1 MASRTLTRGEKQ
13 AETRTALLRSAA
25 KLFRSRGLEGT
36 SVEQIAQ
43 GAGYTKGAFYSNFS
57 SKEQLY
63 LVMLDERFAE
73 QLDALDRRLSGT
85 DDPDQQARYAAAEFV
100 RSFRGDEDW
109 KRLYFEFVAHAM
121 RDDRFRE
128 ELATR
133 HRALRARLTE
143 ILRDWAAAF
152 VENPPIPFED
162 VAAMTDIMS
171 DGFLLDRMVDPDLDE
186 DLYATLVSVFFRG
199 LQAMAAGWEPDPADF
214 SPAASSA

>member
-1 MASRTLTRGEKQ
+1 
-13 AETRTALLRSAA
+13 
-25 KLFRSRGLEGT
+25 
-36 SVEQIAQ
+36 
-43 GAGYTKGAFYSNFS
+43 
-57 SKEQLY
+57 
-63 LVMLDERFAE
+63 MLDERFAE

-85 DDPDQQARYAAAEFV
+85 DDPDAQARHAAEEFV

-121 RDDRFRE
+121 RDDRFRD

-143 ILRDWAAAF
+143 ILRDWASGF
-152 VENPPIPFED
+152 VEKPPIPFED
-162 VAAMTDIMS
+162 VAAMTDIIS

-186 DLYATLVSVFFRG
+186 DLYATLVAVFFRG

-214 SPAASSA
+214 GPAAGS

>member
-1 MASRTLTRGEKQ
+1 VASRTLTRGEKQ

-25 KLFRSRGLEGT
+25 KLFRTRGLQGT
-36 SVEQIAQ
+36 SVDQIAQ
-43 GAGYTKGAFYSNFS
+43 DAGYTKGAFYSNFS
-57 SKEQLY
+57 SKEELY

-85 DDPDQQARYAAAEFV
+85 DDPNAQARHAAEEFA

-143 ILRDWAAAF
+143 ILREWAEGF
-152 VENPPIPFED
+152 VAKPPIPFED
-162 VAAMTDIMS
+162 VSAMTDIMS

-186 DLYATLVSVFFRG
+186 DLYATMVSVFFRG
-199 LQAMAAGWEPDPADF
+199 LQAMAVGWEPDPADL
-214 SPAASSA
+214 ATAESS